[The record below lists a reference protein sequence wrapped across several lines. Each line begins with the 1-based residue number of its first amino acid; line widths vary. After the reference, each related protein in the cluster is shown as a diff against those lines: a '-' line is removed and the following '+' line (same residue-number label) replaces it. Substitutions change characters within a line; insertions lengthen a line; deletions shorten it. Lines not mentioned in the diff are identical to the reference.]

1 MVLFF
6 CNKKKTGGLPAT
18 EQCADLPEGE
28 ER

>member
-6 CNKKKTGGLPAT
+6 CTKKKTGGLPAA
-18 EQCADLPEGE
+18 EQCADLPEVE